1 MFFVEEHQVRKGKNQ
16 LTIATAAAS
25 PLQSASPF
33 AERENAMQATILVVD
48 DTPSNITVLME
59 ILRGDYRVLAATSG
73 EQALKVA
80 GGDPPPELILLDV
93 MMPGMSGHEV
103 CKRLK
108 AESSTR
114 KIPVIF
120 VTAMNQ
126 VEDEALGFDLG
137 AVDYITK
144 PVSPPIVKARVK
156 THLALYDQN
165 RELELKVR
173 ERTVELRHTRLEI
186 IKRLGRAGEF
196 RDNETGM
203 HVVRVAHYCR
213 LLGEAVRMNEED
225 VDLLFNAAPMHDIGK
240 IGIRDNVL
248 LKPGKLDDSEIKIM
262 RQHVPF
268 GGEIIG
274 EHSDGLLSMAR
285 IIALTH
291 HEKWDGTG
299 YHRGLKGEE
308 IPLVGRITSIADVF
322 DALTSARPYKKP
334 WPVQDAVTLI
344 QREAGTSFDPE
355 LVKKFVA
362 ILPQILAMREKYSD
376 APHVGY

>member
-1 MFFVEEHQVRKGKNQ
+1 M
-16 LTIATAAAS
+16 IAN
-25 PLQSASPF
+25 SACLSLESNL
-33 AERENAMQATILVVD
+33 AHDEWENAVQATILVVD
-48 DTPSNITVLME
+48 DTPTNISVLME
-59 ILRGDYRVLAATSG
+59 ILRGDYRVLAATNG
-73 EQALKVA
+73 AQALKIA
-80 GGDPPPELILLDV
+80 RGNPSPDLILLDV
-93 MMPGMSGHEV
+93 MMPEMSGHEV
-103 CKRLK
+103 CQRLK

-114 KIPVIF
+114 MIPVIF

-126 VEDEALGFDLG
+126 VEDEAQGFALG

-144 PVSPPIVKARVK
+144 PVSPPIVKARVR

-165 RELELKVR
+165 RELERMVR
-173 ERTVELRHTRLEI
+173 ERTAELRHTRLEI

-203 HVVRVAHYCR
+203 HVIRVAHYCR
-213 LLGEAVRMNEED
+213 LLGAAVRMNEED
-225 VDLLFNAAPMHDIGK
+225 VDLLFHAAPMHDIGK

-248 LKPGKLDDSEIKIM
+248 LKPDKLDDEEIKVM
-262 RQHVPF
+262 REHVPF

-285 IIALTH
+285 LIVLTH

-322 DALTSARPYKKP
+322 DALTSVRPYKRA
-334 WPVQDAVTLI
+334 WPVADAVTWI
-344 QREAGTSFDPE
+344 QREAGRSFDPE
-355 LVKKFVA
+355 LVQKFGDL
-362 ILPQILAMREKYSD
+362 LPQILAVREQYSD
-376 APHVGY
+376 SPQIGHDRRGAS

>member
-1 MFFVEEHQVRKGKNQ
+1 M
-16 LTIATAAAS
+16 L
-25 PLQSASPF
+25 P
-33 AERENAMQATILVVD
+33 TILVVD
-48 DTPSNITVLME
+48 DTPSNISVLSE
-59 ILRGDYRVLAATSG
+59 ILRGDYRVLAAING
-73 EQALKVA
+73 AQALKIA
-80 GGDPPPELILLDV
+80 RGEPPPDLILLDV

-103 CKRLK
+103 CQQLK

-126 VEDEALGFDLG
+126 VEDETRGFALG

-144 PVSPPIVKARVK
+144 PVSPPIVTARVK

-165 RELELKVR
+165 RELERKVR
-173 ERTVELRHTRLEI
+173 ERTAELRHTRLEI

-203 HVVRVAHYCR
+203 HVIRVAHYCR

-248 LKPGKLDDSEIKIM
+248 LKPGKLDDDEIKIM

-274 EHSDGLLSMAR
+274 EHGDGLLSMAR
-285 IIALTH
+285 LIALTH

-322 DALTSARPYKKP
+322 DALTSVRPYKKA
-334 WPVQDAVTLI
+334 WPVEDAVTLI
-344 QREAGTSFDPE
+344 KREAGTSFDPE
-355 LVKKFVA
+355 LVQKFVA

-376 APHVGY
+376 TPRVGH

>member
-1 MFFVEEHQVRKGKNQ
+1 
-16 LTIATAAAS
+16 LTIAIAADS
-25 PLQSASPF
+25 PLQSTSTVD
-33 AERENAMQATILVVD
+33 EKENAMQATILVVD

-59 ILRGDYRVLAATSG
+59 ILRGDYRVLAATNG
-73 EQALKVA
+73 EQALKIA
-80 GGDPPPELILLDV
+80 RSDPPPDLILLDV

-103 CKRLK
+103 CERLK

-126 VEDEALGFDLG
+126 VEDEMKGFALG

-144 PVSPPIVKARVK
+144 PVSPPIVQARVK

-165 RELELKVR
+165 RELERMVR
-173 ERTVELRHTRLEI
+173 ERTAELHHTRLEI

-248 LKPGKLDDSEIKIM
+248 LKPGKLDEDEIKIM
-262 RQHVPF
+262 RNHVPF
-268 GGEIIG
+268 GAEIIG
-274 EHSDGLLSMAR
+274 EHSDRLLSMAQV
-285 IIALTH
+285 IALTH

-322 DALTSARPYKKP
+322 DALTSVRPYKKA
-334 WPVQDAVTLI
+334 WPVEDAVTWL
-344 QREAGTSFDPE
+344 QREAGKSFDPE

-362 ILPQILAMREKYSD
+362 IMPQILAVREKYSD
-376 APHVGY
+376 TPQVGLGHSIPHQA

>member
-1 MFFVEEHQVRKGKNQ
+1 
-16 LTIATAAAS
+16 
-25 PLQSASPF
+25 
-33 AERENAMQATILVVD
+33 MQATILVVD
-48 DTPSNITVLME
+48 DTPSNISVLTE
-59 ILRGDYRVLAATSG
+59 ILRGDYRVLAAING
-73 EQALKVA
+73 EQALKIA
-80 GGDPPPELILLDV
+80 RGDPAPDLILLDV
-93 MMPGMSGHEV
+93 MMPEMSGHEV
-103 CKRLK
+103 CQRLK

-120 VTAMNQ
+120 VTAMDQ
-126 VEDEALGFDLG
+126 PADEAKGFALG

-165 RELELKVR
+165 RELERMVR
-173 ERTVELRHTRLEI
+173 ERTAELRHTRLEI

-248 LKPGKLDDSEIKIM
+248 LKAGKLDDEEIKIM

-268 GGEIIG
+268 GAEIIG

-285 IIALTH
+285 IIVLTH

-322 DALTSARPYKKP
+322 DALTSVRPYKKA

-344 QREAGTSFDPE
+344 QREAGASFDPE

-362 ILPQILAMREKYSD
+362 ILPQILEMREKYSD
-376 APHVGY
+376 APQVGLGH

>member
-1 MFFVEEHQVRKGKNQ
+1 
-16 LTIATAAAS
+16 
-25 PLQSASPF
+25 
-33 AERENAMQATILVVD
+33 MQATILVVD
-48 DTPSNITVLME
+48 DTPSNISVLME

-73 EQALKVA
+73 ASALKIA
-80 GGDPPPELILLDV
+80 RGNPPPDLILLDV
-93 MMPGMSGHEV
+93 MMPEMSGHEV
-103 CKRLK
+103 CQRLK

-114 KIPVIF
+114 MIPVIF

-126 VEDEALGFDLG
+126 TEDEALGFALG

-165 RELELKVR
+165 RELERLVR
-173 ERTVELRHTRLEI
+173 ERTAELRHTRLEV
-186 IKRLGRAGEF
+186 IKRLGRAGEY

-203 HVVRVAHYCR
+203 HVIRVAHICR

-225 VDLLFNAAPMHDIGK
+225 LDFLFHAAPMHDIGK

-248 LKPGKLDDSEIKIM
+248 LKPGKLDDDEMQIM

-285 IIALTH
+285 VIALTH

-299 YHRGLKGEE
+299 YTLGLKGEE

-322 DALTSARPYKKP
+322 DALTSVRPYKKA
-334 WPVQDAVTLI
+334 WPIEDAVTWI
-344 QREAGTSFDPE
+344 QREAGRSFDPE
-355 LVKKFVA
+355 LVQQFVTLLPKIVA
-362 ILPQILAMREKYSD
+362 IREQYSD
-376 APHVGY
+376 APQIGQFRWGTS

>member
-1 MFFVEEHQVRKGKNQ
+1 
-16 LTIATAAAS
+16 
-25 PLQSASPF
+25 
-33 AERENAMQATILVVD
+33 MQATILVVD
-48 DTPSNITVLME
+48 DTPSNIAVLME
-59 ILRGDYRVLAATSG
+59 ILRGDYRILAATSG
-73 EQALKVA
+73 EQALKIA
-80 GGDPPPELILLDV
+80 RGDPPPDLILLDV

-103 CKRLK
+103 CERLK
-108 AESSTR
+108 ADSSTR

-126 VEDEALGFDLG
+126 VDDKTRGFALG

-165 RELELKVR
+165 RELERMVR
-173 ERTVELRHTRLEI
+173 ERTAELHHTRLEI

-203 HVVRVAHYCR
+203 HVIRVAHYCR

-225 VDLLFNAAPMHDIGK
+225 LDLLFNAAPMHDIGK
-240 IGIRDNVL
+240 IGIRDHAL
-248 LKPGKLDDSEIKIM
+248 LKPGKLEDEEIKIM
-262 RQHVPF
+262 RRHVPF
-268 GGEIIG
+268 GAEIIG

-285 IIALTH
+285 VIALTH

-334 WPVQDAVTLI
+334 WPIEDAVKYL
-344 QREAGTSFDPE
+344 QREAGFSFDPE
-355 LVKKFVA
+355 LVGKFVA
-362 ILPQILAMREKYSD
+362 ILPQILAVREQYSD
-376 APHVGY
+376 HPHAR

>member
-1 MFFVEEHQVRKGKNQ
+1 V
-16 LTIATAAAS
+16 
-25 PLQSASPF
+25 
-33 AERENAMQATILVVD
+33 QATVLVVD
-48 DTPSNITVLME
+48 DTPSNISVLME

-73 EQALKVA
+73 ANALKIA
-80 GGDPPPELILLDV
+80 RGDPAPDLILLDV
-93 MMPGMSGHEV
+93 MMPEMSGHEV
-103 CKRLK
+103 CQRLK

-114 KIPVIF
+114 MIPVIF

-126 VEDEALGFDLG
+126 TEDETQGFALG

-165 RELELKVR
+165 RELERLVR
-173 ERTVELRHTRLEI
+173 ERTAELRHTRLEI

-203 HVVRVAHYCR
+203 HVIRVAHYCR

-225 VDLLFNAAPMHDIGK
+225 IDLLFHAAPMHDIGK

-248 LKPGKLDDSEIKIM
+248 LKPGKLDDDEMKIM

-268 GGEIIG
+268 GAEIIG
-274 EHSDGLLSMAR
+274 EHADGLLSMAR
-285 IIALTH
+285 TIALTH

-299 YHRGLKGEE
+299 YPRGLKGEA

-322 DALTSARPYKKP
+322 DALTSVRPYKKA
-334 WPVQDAVTLI
+334 WPVEDAVTWI
-344 QREAGTSFDPE
+344 QREAGRSFDPE
-355 LVKKFVA
+355 LVSKFVA
-362 ILPQILAMREKYSD
+362 LLPQILAIRTQYSD
-376 APHVGY
+376 APQIGHERPGHS

>member
-1 MFFVEEHQVRKGKNQ
+1 
-16 LTIATAAAS
+16 
-25 PLQSASPF
+25 
-33 AERENAMQATILVVD
+33 MQATILVVD
-48 DTPSNITVLME
+48 DTPSNISILTE
-59 ILRGDYRVLAATSG
+59 ILRGDYRVLAAING
-73 EQALKVA
+73 EKALEIA
-80 GGDPPPELILLDV
+80 RADPPPDLILLDV

-103 CKRLK
+103 CQRLK

-126 VEDEALGFDLG
+126 VEDEAQGFILG

-165 RELELKVR
+165 CELERMVR
-173 ERTVELRHTRLEI
+173 ERTAELQHTRLEI

-203 HVVRVAHYCR
+203 HVIRVAHFCR
-213 LLGEAVRMNEED
+213 LLGEAARMNEED

-240 IGIRDNVL
+240 IGIRDDVL
-248 LKPGKLDDSEIKIM
+248 LKPGKLVDEEVKVM
-262 RQHVPF
+262 RKHVPF

-274 EHSDGLLSMAR
+274 EHADRLLSMAR
-285 IIALTH
+285 VITLTH

-322 DALTSARPYKKP
+322 DALTSLRPYKKP
-334 WPVQDAVTLI
+334 WPVEDAIKLI
-344 QREAGTSFDPE
+344 GREAGTSFDPE
-355 LVKKFVA
+355 LVQKFIA
-362 ILPQILAMREKYSD
+362 ILPQILEVREQYSD
-376 APHVGY
+376 TPHVGH

>member
-1 MFFVEEHQVRKGKNQ
+1 LAASACG
-16 LTIATAAAS
+16 IALAPTYFTAA
-25 PLQSASPF
+25 
-33 AERENAMQATILVVD
+33 
-48 DTPSNITVLME
+48 SNISVLME
-59 ILRGDYRVLAATSG
+59 ILRGDYRVLAATNG
-73 EQALKVA
+73 ANALKIA
-80 GGDPPPELILLDV
+80 RGDPAPDLILLDV
-93 MMPGMSGHEV
+93 MMPEMSGHEV
-103 CKRLK
+103 CQRLK

-126 VEDEALGFDLG
+126 VEDETQGFALG

-144 PVSPPIVKARVK
+144 PVSPPIVKARVR

-165 RELELKVR
+165 RELERMVR
-173 ERTVELRHTRLEI
+173 ERTAELRHTRLEI

-203 HVVRVAHYCR
+203 HVIRVAHYCR

-225 VDLLFNAAPMHDIGK
+225 VDLLFHAAPMHDIGK

-248 LKPGKLDDSEIKIM
+248 LKPGKLDDDEITIM

-274 EHSDGLLSMAR
+274 EHSDALLSMAQ

-322 DALTSARPYKKP
+322 DALTSMRPYKKA
-334 WPVQDAVTLI
+334 WPVEDAVTWI
-344 QREAGTSFDPE
+344 QREAGRSFDPE
-355 LVKKFVA
+355 LVQKFVA
-362 ILPQILAMREKYSD
+362 LLPQILAIREQHSD
-376 APHVGY
+376 APQIGHDRRRA

>member
-1 MFFVEEHQVRKGKNQ
+1 MAS
-16 LTIATAAAS
+16 AT
-25 PLQSASPF
+25 
-33 AERENAMQATILVVD
+33 QATILVVD

-59 ILRGDYRVLAATSG
+59 ILRGDYRILAAING
-73 EQALKVA
+73 EQALKIA
-80 GGDPPPELILLDV
+80 GGEPLPDLILLDV

-103 CKRLK
+103 CERLK
-108 AESSTR
+108 AESRTR

-126 VEDEALGFDLG
+126 VDDEARGFALG

-165 RELELKVR
+165 RELERMVR
-173 ERTVELRHTRLEI
+173 ERTAELHHTRMEI

-225 VDLLFNAAPMHDIGK
+225 LDLLFNAAPMHDIGK

-248 LKPGKLDDSEIKIM
+248 LKPGKLDESEIKIM

-274 EHSDGLLSMAR
+274 EHADPLLKMAQL
-285 IIALTH
+285 IALTH

-308 IPLVGRITSIADVF
+308 IPLVGRITTIADVF
-322 DALTSARPYKKP
+322 DALTSNRPYKKA
-334 WPVQDAVTLI
+334 WSVQDAITLL

-355 LVKKFVA
+355 LVKKYVA
-362 ILPQILAMREKYSD
+362 ILPQILAVREKYSD
-376 APHVGY
+376 APQVGF

>member
-1 MFFVEEHQVRKGKNQ
+1 
-16 LTIATAAAS
+16 
-25 PLQSASPF
+25 
-33 AERENAMQATILVVD
+33 MQATILVVD
-48 DTPSNITVLME
+48 DTPNNIAVLTE
-59 ILRGDYRVLAATSG
+59 ILRGDYRVLAAING
-73 EQALKVA
+73 EQALKIA
-80 GGDPPPELILLDV
+80 RGDPPPELILLDV

-103 CKRLK
+103 CQRLK

-126 VEDEALGFDLG
+126 VEDETQGFALG

-165 RELELKVR
+165 RELERMVR
-173 ERTVELRHTRLEI
+173 ERTAELHHTRLEI

-203 HVVRVAHYCR
+203 HVIRVAHFCR
-213 LLGEAVRMNEED
+213 LLGEAARMNGED

-240 IGIRDNVL
+240 IGIRDQVL
-248 LKPGKLDDSEIKIM
+248 LKPGKLDDDEIKVM
-262 RQHVPF
+262 RRHVPF
-268 GGEIIG
+268 GAEIIG
-274 EHSDGLLSMAR
+274 EHGDHLLSMAR
-285 IIALTH
+285 LIALTH

-322 DALTSARPYKKP
+322 DALTSVRPYKKA
-334 WPVQDAVTLI
+334 WPVEDAVKLI

-355 LVKKFVA
+355 LVQKFVGL
-362 ILPQILAMREKYSD
+362 LPQILAVREKYSD
-376 APHVGY
+376 ALQVGHARLG

>member
-1 MFFVEEHQVRKGKNQ
+1 V
-16 LTIATAAAS
+16 
-25 PLQSASPF
+25 
-33 AERENAMQATILVVD
+33 QATILVVD
-48 DTPSNITVLME
+48 DTPNNISVLME
-59 ILRGDYRVLAATSG
+59 ILRGDYRVLAATNG
-73 EQALKVA
+73 PQALKIA
-80 GGDPPPELILLDV
+80 RGSPPPDLILLDV
-93 MMPGMSGHEV
+93 MMPEMSGHEV
-103 CKRLK
+103 CERLK
-108 AESSTR
+108 ADSSTR

-126 VEDEALGFDLG
+126 VEDETRGFALG
-137 AVDYITK
+137 AVDYISK

-165 RELELKVR
+165 RELERLVR
-173 ERTVELRHTRLEI
+173 ERTAELRHTRLEI

-203 HVVRVAHYCR
+203 HVIRVAHYCR
-213 LLGEAVRMNEED
+213 LLGAAMRMNDDD
-225 VDLLFNAAPMHDIGK
+225 VDLLFHAAPMHDIGK

-248 LKPGKLDDSEIKIM
+248 LKPGKLDDDELTTM

-322 DALTSARPYKKP
+322 DALTSVRPYKKA
-334 WPVQDAVTLI
+334 WPIEDAVTWI
-344 QREAGTSFDPE
+344 RREAGRSFDPE
-355 LVKKFVA
+355 LVEKFVA
-362 ILPQILAMREKYSD
+362 LLPQILAVRDEHSD
-376 APHVGY
+376 APQIGHDRRGTS

>member
-1 MFFVEEHQVRKGKNQ
+1 
-16 LTIATAAAS
+16 
-25 PLQSASPF
+25 
-33 AERENAMQATILVVD
+33 MQATILVVD
-48 DTPSNITVLME
+48 DTPTNISVLTE
-59 ILRGDYRVLAATSG
+59 ILRGDYRVLAAING
-73 EQALKVA
+73 EQAMKIA
-80 GGDPPPELILLDV
+80 RGDPPPDLILLDV

-103 CKRLK
+103 CQRLK

-126 VEDEALGFDLG
+126 VEDEAHGFALG

-144 PVSPPIVKARVK
+144 PVSPPIVNARVK
-156 THLALYDQN
+156 THLALHYQN
-165 RELELKVR
+165 RELERMVR
-173 ERTVELRHTRLEI
+173 ERTAELRHTRLEI

-240 IGIRDNVL
+240 IGIRDHVL
-248 LKPGKLDDSEIKIM
+248 LKPGKLDDDEIKIM

-268 GGEIIG
+268 GAEIIG
-274 EHSDGLLSMAR
+274 EHSDPLLSTAR

-299 YHRGLKGEE
+299 YHRGLKGEA

-322 DALTSARPYKKP
+322 DALTSVRPYKKA

-355 LVKKFVA
+355 LVKTFVA
-362 ILPQILAMREKYSD
+362 ILPQILAVREKYSD
-376 APHVGY
+376 TPQVGH